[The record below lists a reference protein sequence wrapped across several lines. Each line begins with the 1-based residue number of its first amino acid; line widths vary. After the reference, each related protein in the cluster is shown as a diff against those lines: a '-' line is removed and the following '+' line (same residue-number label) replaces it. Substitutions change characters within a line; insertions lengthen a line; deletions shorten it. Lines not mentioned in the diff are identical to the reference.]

1 MCGIAGIVSP
11 HSPIDAEII
20 RQMTDIATHRGP
32 DDEGFTCWGKIEGMA
47 CLPPEKS
54 VFYRTSGPSGTSDS
68 AKRGSIALGHRRLS
82 IVDLSPAGRQPMC
95 SSDGRFWIVFN
106 GEIYNYR
113 ELRTELARDSY
124 AFLSSSDT
132 EVILAAYRKWGANC
146 LHRFNGMWSFAIYDL
161 QEHALFA
168 ARDRFGVKPFYFAV
182 DRDRLGF
189 ASEIKQLRAAGF
201 GNGRANKSRVA
212 EFLLSG
218 NVNATRETLFEGIM
232 QLLPGEA
239 LRWPILKGISAI
251 KTYRYYC
258 PDFNPEMRADG
269 SLDDYRDQFDYLL
282 NDSVCLRLRSD
293 VPVGTCL
300 SGGLD
305 SSSIVVAANRILGAG
320 NGMYT
325 QKTFTSC
332 FKDPS
337 VDEWEYASAVAS
349 ATGAEAHQVFPNLDL
364 LWDEIRNL
372 TWHQEEPFRSTSIY
386 AQWNVMRLAHQ
397 HGLKVVLEGQGAD
410 EVLAGYHSYI
420 PEFVASLI
428 RRGQLSEAS
437 EQLWAMWKTG
447 ILTASESFSRFVP
460 KVIRGILRL
469 RWFRDPATR
478 QVMRE
483 EYKKVT
489 SELPPAGFQHLL
501 YDDLF
506 GYLQSLLRQGDRN
519 SMAFS
524 VESRT
529 PFLDYR
535 LVEMFL
541 GMPGVY
547 KLRDGWT
554 KPFTREAMRGLMPE
568 TVRLRVDKKGFATPE
583 AFWYERNLGR
593 IREVLLSS
601 DSKIELWVDR
611 TKLKQWL
618 GNEAY
623 SRLSG
628 SSLWRILSVHFWLE
642 TFSLT

>member
-11 HSPIDAEII
+11 DYPMDAETI

-32 DDEGFTCWGKIEGMA
+32 DDEGFTCWGKIERLA
-47 CLPPEKS
+47 CLPAEKS
-54 VFYRTSGPSGTSDS
+54 AFYEMPGRSGSGHLS
-68 AKRGSIALGHRRLS
+68 KNGSIALGHRRLS
-82 IVDLSPAGRQPMC
+82 ILDLSPAGRQPMC
-95 SSDGRFWIVFN
+95 SADGRLWIVFN
-106 GEIYNYR
+106 GEIYNFL
-113 ELRTELARDSY
+113 ELRTELSRAGY

-132 EVILAAYRKWGANC
+132 EVILAAYQKWGAKC
-146 LHRFNGMWSFAIYDL
+146 LDHFNGMWSFAIYDL
-161 QEHALFA
+161 QEQVLFA

-182 DRDRLGF
+182 DRDRFGF
-189 ASEIKQLRAAGF
+189 ASEIKQLRAGGF
-201 GNGRANKSRVA
+201 GNGQANRSKVA
-212 EFLLSG
+212 RFLLSG
-218 NVNATRETLFEGIM
+218 NVNGTRETLFEGIM

-239 LRWPILKGISAI
+239 LRWPILKGIGAI
-251 KTYRYYC
+251 QTYRYYC
-258 PDFNPEMRADG
+258 PGFNLEMHADG
-269 SLDDYRDQFDYLL
+269 SLEEYRARFEYLL
-282 NDSVCLRLRSD
+282 NDAVRLRLRSD

-305 SSSIVVAANRILGAG
+305 SSSIVVAASRILGAV
-320 NGMYT
+320 NGTYR
-325 QKTFTSC
+325 QKTFTAC
-332 FKDPS
+332 FEDPT

-364 LWDEIRNL
+364 IWDEIRTL

-397 HGLKVVLEGQGAD
+397 NGLKVVLEGQGAD
-410 EVLAGYHSYI
+410 EVLAGYHRYI
-420 PEFVASLI
+420 PEFVANLI
-428 RRGQLSEAS
+428 RRGQFSEAS
-437 EQLWAMWKTG
+437 EQLWAMWRTG
-447 ILTASESFSRFVP
+447 ILTASEPVTRIVP
-460 KVIRGILRL
+460 KVMRGILGL
-469 RWFRDPATR
+469 KWFRDPATR
-478 QVMRE
+478 KVMHE
-483 EYKKVT
+483 EYGKLE
-489 SELPPAGFQHLL
+489 SESPTVGFQHQL

-583 AFWYERNLGR
+583 ATWYARNLGR

-601 DSKIELWVDR
+601 DSRIDLWLDR
-611 TKLKQWL
+611 TKLKRWL
-618 GNEAY
+618 GNGAC

-628 SSLWRILSVHFWLE
+628 SSLWRILSVHYWAE
-642 TFSLT
+642 TFNLS